1 MGGERQTEKMGG
13 DGWYKGWSRDL
24 QTRSNSQKR
33 GFREKGGKKG
43 YDEPRFD
50 ESGRKIYVANLP
62 EDIEESALE
71 YVFGTYGTAASQELS
86 LDP

>member
-1 MGGERQTEKMGG
+1 MGG